1 MKSQDDIDSFEKLES
16 QIHSSRREIAE
27 LSRKKPND
35 AINKFKLGHLN
46 VLLAKSNE
54 LLADDVPLEG
64 FTVFDEDQV
73 PTNSDAVFVL
83 AQYTDALHRFRTK
96 NSPYDKN
103 EFVWKLERSKERIRA
118 PRPSERKYRE

>member
-1 MKSQDDIDSFEKLES
+1 MPDLRSIMKLPADVESFEKLES

-46 VLLAKSNE
+46 ALLAKSNE
-54 LLADDVPLEG
+54 FLVDDVPLEG
-64 FTVFDEDQV
+64 FTIFDEDQL

-96 NSPYDKN
+96 NSIFD
-103 EFVWKLERSKERIRA
+103 RA
-118 PRPSERKYRE
+118 SLSGS